1 MLTQDKFLDFATSR
15 HRISIDKLE
24 VAWDLLMANLA
35 FAVGTEFFLA
45 QLRSCLQT
53 YHRQQFFAKE
63 LIRHPEHMHV
73 GHFGMTH
80 QEFLYFAREDILAAP
95 DDHLFET
102 AHDIDVAASIHRC

>member
-53 YHRQQFFAKE
+53 YYCQQFFAKE

-73 GHFGMTH
+73 GHFVMTH
-80 QEFLYFAREDILAAP
+80 QEFLYLARAAISP
-95 DDHLFET
+95 APHTAPFET
-102 AHDIDVAASIHRC
+102 AYDVD